1 VGEGT
6 GVEGFVA
13 AVVGAVRV
21 GVDVAGFP
29 VVVVVAVVVVAVVVV
44 AVVVVAVVVV
54 VVGVVVVGA
63 GGRGLGLTAGNGTPR
78 IAPSLSRRNTGLV
91 TGSIPRAAA
100 LRAKTCGDCCSV
112 TV

>member
-29 VVVVVAVVVVAVVVV
+29 V
-44 AVVVVAVVVV
+44 VVVVAVVVV

>member
-21 GVDVAGFP
+21 GVDVAGF
-29 VVVVVAVVVVAVVVV
+29 AVVVVAVVVV
-44 AVVVVAVVVV
+44 VVAVVAVEA